1 MAAEFPSL
9 QLPEASLQIRA
20 TDHGKREVLCM
31 ARKKWVA
38 LEPEEW
44 VRQHV
49 VAYLS
54 DQLHYPLGCMSVEHR
69 LMLNGMERRA
79 DVVCFTPDQTPR
91 LLVECKAPNIPLN
104 QEVVDQAARYNLVL
118 QVPILLVTNGM
129 QHAAFE
135 VRVDGTSRQIKEL
148 PSCPSK
154 N

>member
-1 MAAEFPSL
+1 
-9 QLPEASLQIRA
+9 
-20 TDHGKREVLCM
+20 
-31 ARKKWVA
+31 
-38 LEPEEW
+38 
-44 VRQHV
+44 
-49 VAYLS
+49 
-54 DQLHYPLGCMSVEHR
+54 
-69 LMLNGMERRA
+69 MLNGMERRA

-129 QHAAFE
+129 QHVAFE
-135 VRVDGTSRQIKEL
+135 VRADGTSQQLKEL

>member
-1 MAAEFPSL
+1 
-9 QLPEASLQIRA
+9 
-20 TDHGKREVLCM
+20 M

-69 LMLNGMERRA
+69 LTLNGMERRA

-118 QVPILLVTNGM
+118 Q
-129 QHAAFE
+129 A
-135 VRVDGTSRQIKEL
+135 
-148 PSCPSK
+148 
-154 N
+154 